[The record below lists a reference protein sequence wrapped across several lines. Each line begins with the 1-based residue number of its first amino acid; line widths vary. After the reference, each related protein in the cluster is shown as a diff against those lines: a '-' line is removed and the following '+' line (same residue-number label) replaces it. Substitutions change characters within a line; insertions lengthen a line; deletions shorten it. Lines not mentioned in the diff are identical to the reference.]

1 MTTPTLLVIWHSRTG
16 AARRLAQAACSGARA
31 AMREDADGGVDRVDD
46 APQTSCRPAPL
57 VAPCDASPASPGQSA
72 MRHDASQR
80 PRVRIE
86 CVHASRVDAQRV
98 CAASAY
104 LFVAPENLAAL
115 SGVMKEFFDRT
126 YYAVLERIAGRPY
139 GIIVAA
145 GSDGHGAVRQIERI
159 VTGWRLRSVAEPLVV
174 VTGAQSPAAIA
185 APKRLPPGAAAK
197 ARELGAALA
206 TGIALGI
213 F

>member
-1 MTTPTLLVIWHSRTG
+1 
-16 AARRLAQAACSGARA
+16 
-31 AMREDADGGVDRVDD
+31 MREDADGGVDRVHTT
-46 APQTSCRPAPL
+46 QCRIEQLPKPLLRL
-57 VAPCDASPASPGQSA
+57 VAPCDATSAMPRASA
-72 MRHDASQR
+72 MRFHDAPTSDR
-80 PRVRIE
+80 WVRIE

-159 VTGWRLRSVAEPLVV
+159 VTGWSTSIRRDRWSSSP
-174 VTGAQSPAAIA
+174 GAQSSSRCLRSIGSAQS
-185 APKRLPPGAAAK
+185 AK
-197 ARELGAALA
+197 
-206 TGIALGI
+206 TVS
-213 F
+213 